1 MRAIQVETVQV
12 QRKSYRGKE
21 AFLVVDPATGLVLA
35 HVKSD
40 KDGTREALVPAG
52 RDLFVGTDAEIEAKK
67 VECDAKFAPIKAQRE
82 KDAADALATRK
93 APREAA
99 LKQ

>member
-1 MRAIQVETVQV
+1 MRAIQVETVEV

-21 AFLVVDPATGLVLA
+21 AFLVVDPATGQVLA

-40 KDGTREALVPAG
+40 KDATREALVPTN

-67 VECDAKFAPIKAQRE
+67 VECDAQFAPIKAQRE
-82 KDAADALATRK
+82 KDAADALAARM
-93 APREAA
+93 APRDAA
-99 LKQ
+99 QAK